1 MPSPIGHAMAGYL
14 VYRAGAAYK
23 RPDHRP
29 VLALC
34 LLMAVIA
41 DLDFLPGIFYGQP
54 ALYHHG
60 ISHSLGFA
68 FGAGLIAAGISSP
81 KGGKYL
87 GDWTL
92 FFLAYAS
99 HPVMDLFEPDRRPP
113 IGVPIFWPVQGNYYQ
128 APVQVFW
135 GIRHAPGASTST
147 GEWLSRIMDL
157 YNVGAVG
164 IEILVVLPLILA
176 VRGLQANRIK
186 LKR

>member
-14 VYRAGAAYK
+14 VYRAGDAYK

-41 DLDFLPGIFYGQP
+41 DLDFLPGILYGHP
-54 ALYHHG
+54 LLYHEG

-68 FGAGLIAAGISSP
+68 FGAGLITAAVYARKSGTF
-81 KGGKYL
+81 L
-87 GDWTL
+87 VDWRL

-99 HPVMDLFEPDRRPP
+99 HPIMDLFQPHKRPP
-113 IGVPIFWPVQGNYYQ
+113 FGIPFFWPVNGDNYLAFFPIFW
-128 APVQVFW
+128 
-135 GIRHAPGASTST
+135 GIHHAGSPSAQT
-147 GEWLSRIMDL
+147 GQWISGMIDI
-157 YNVGAVG
+157 YNVGAIG

-176 VRGLQANRIK
+176 VRGLQASRI
-186 LKR
+186 